1 MIIGII
7 QARLTSK
14 RFRNKIFYKINGV
27 RIIDWIIIRVRKAKL
42 LDKIIFAIPKNKQN
56 HKLKKYLIKKKLN
69 IYEGSENDVLSRYAA
84 IIKKEKAKNIV
95 RICADNPFICPN
107 EIDNLIKFYKNNNCD
122 YAYNH
127 IPKNNLYPDGIGAE
141 IANANKIL
149 KFSSLALNKNLREH
163 AFSYINENPKKFK
176 IMTFDPIS
184 KFLRKPHLKLDV
196 DYKKQYQFFKNKK
209 ITPNMNIKK
218 IIKLLN

>member
-27 RIIDWIIIRVRKAKL
+27 RVIDWIIIRVRKAKL

-84 IIKKEKAKNIV
+84 IIKKEKAKDIV
-95 RICADNPFICPN
+95 RICADNPFICPY

-149 KFSSLALNKNLREH
+149 RYSKYKLNKNLREH
-163 AFSYINENPKKFK
+163 IFSYINENPNKYK
-176 IMTFDPIS
+176 IKTFDP
-184 KFLRKPHLKLDV
+184 KDKNLHKPHLKLDI
-196 DYKKQYQFFKNKK
+196 DYKKQFEFFKKKK
-209 ITPNMNIKK
+209 ILPNMNIKNILK
-218 IIKLLN
+218 KL

>member
-84 IIKKEKAKNIV
+84 II
-95 RICADNPFICPN
+95 
-107 EIDNLIKFYKNNNCD
+107 
-122 YAYNH
+122 
-127 IPKNNLYPDGIGAE
+127 
-141 IANANKIL
+141 
-149 KFSSLALNKNLREH
+149 
-163 AFSYINENPKKFK
+163 
-176 IMTFDPIS
+176 
-184 KFLRKPHLKLDV
+184 
-196 DYKKQYQFFKNKK
+196 
-209 ITPNMNIKK
+209 
-218 IIKLLN
+218 

>member
-14 RFRNKIFYKINGV
+14 RFRNKIFYKINGIRV
-27 RIIDWIIIRVRKAKL
+27 IDWIIIRVRKAKL

-149 KFSSLALNKNLREH
+149 QYSKYKLNKDLREH
-163 AFSYINENPKKFK
+163 IFSYINENPNKYK
-176 IMTFDPIS
+176 IKTFDP
-184 KFLRKPHLKLDV
+184 KDKNLHQPHLKLDI
-196 DYKKQYQFFKNKK
+196 DYKKQFEFFKKKK
-209 ITPNMNIKK
+209 ILPNMNIKNILK
-218 IIKLLN
+218 KL